1 MTDPGS
7 WTCPTCNV
15 EVATPY
21 CPSCGERR
29 LHARDLTLRGMLHK
43 AFEAFT
49 NLDARLL
56 RSVRCLVQ
64 RPGALT
70 LLYLHGPRKPYIGPL
85 ALFLLANVL
94 FVAMESVASSNVFST
109 PLDKHL
115 HNQPWSGLA
124 QQLVAQHLAATKT
137 SLAAYAA
144 VFDPKV
150 AAHAKSLVILM
161 VLPFALLPPLV
172 FRRHPRPFV
181 AHVAFSLH
189 FHAFMLLLLSASLL
203 VPIADVVLLGGPGLA
218 SQLLDNALAIGLLL
232 VCAVY
237 LYLASGPV
245 YETRGATR
253 VLQTIALTMAA
264 MAIFLGYRFA
274 LLLITLQTT

>member
-1 MTDPGS
+1 MTDSDS
-7 WTCPTCNV
+7 WICPTCNV
-15 EVATPY
+15 AVATPY
-21 CPSCGERR
+21 CPTCGERR
-29 LHARDLTLRGMLHK
+29 LQARDLTLRGMLHK

-49 NLDARLL
+49 NLDARLI
-56 RSVRCLVQ
+56 RSVRSLVL
-64 RPGALT
+64 RPGTLT
-70 LLYLHGPRKPYIGPL
+70 VLYLQGRRKPYIGPL

-94 FVAMESVASSNVFST
+94 FVAMETLAGSNVFST
-109 PLDKHL
+109 PLYKHL
-115 HNQPWSGLA
+115 HSQPWSELA
-124 QQLVAQHLAATKT
+124 QQLVAHRLAT
-137 SLAAYAA
+137 SNTGMEAYAA
-144 VFDPKV
+144 AFDPAV

-161 VLPFALLPPLV
+161 VLPFALLPALV

-203 VPIADVVLLGGPGLA
+203 VPIADVVLVGGPGLA

-245 YETRGATR
+245 YEAKGATR
-253 VLQTIALTMAA
+253 VLQAIVLTVAA
-264 MAIFLGYRFA
+264 MVVFLGYRFA